1 MPRARN
7 LGAAQGEGLPAG
19 RAAAAGWL
27 LLLLLPP
34 STALLFRVCQPDT
47 GNIRKPRDL

>member
-7 LGAAQGEGLPAG
+7 LGAVQGEGLPAG
-19 RAAAAGWL
+19 RGAAVRW

-34 STALLFRVCQPDT
+34 STALLLRACQADS